1 MVRCRYKE
9 NIENGKIG
17 SSTYA
22 EKLLLYATDL
32 AAEDPSLPLDDWQ
45 IILDNMRPNKS
56 VPPLIRI
63 FLSNLLFVAVHQ
75 IIII

>member
-45 IILDNMRPNKS
+45 IILDNMKPNKS
-56 VPPLIRI
+56 VP
-63 FLSNLLFVAVHQ
+63 LSFV
-75 IIII
+75 